1 MRTESAQRR
10 SVLRPVPAE
19 VQHRQQEAVRSH
31 AHVQLQLEQEA
42 QNRPAHK
49 QVLEARES
57 FPPVRTPASSWVPM
71 LVTVS
76 DLNRFLTTKNILD
89 GFNIVCFLL
98 AY

>member
-1 MRTESAQRR
+1 MCELTFQPQQLFHVVFTQRQVQMRTESAQRR

-42 QNRPAHK
+42 QNRSAHK

-57 FPPVRTPASSWVPM
+57 FPPVRTPASS
-71 LVTVS
+71 
-76 DLNRFLTTKNILD
+76 
-89 GFNIVCFLL
+89 
-98 AY
+98 